1 MSDFIYRA
9 VPDENLPAGYV
20 RALRE
25 WHKNLQQGLAVP
37 AKVIAEIN
45 EHAEAEALLAEAEAK
60 AEDLQAAKAW
70 ENAKSPSKESD
81 EERKGNFISSAHK
94 VDIEVVAQN

>member
-1 MSDFIYRA
+1 

-45 EHAEAEALLAEAEAK
+45 EHE
-60 AEDLQAAKAW
+60 
-70 ENAKSPSKESD
+70 
-81 EERKGNFISSAHK
+81 
-94 VDIEVVAQN
+94 